1 MPGYWTTQK
10 AKVKTMSHGK
20 QQTRIINP
28 EAFSAWRESQNS
40 GGSYT
45 PSNSQIKFDLA
56 EAPVNTERMSTP
68 TREELD
74 AKLQLIETRLDNKV
88 QQIADKIDNF
98 AVTSKDTQDAV
109 KSLKTT
115 VVATGISSVLA
126 IVLGVAAFNA
136 TVLSNMVA
144 SFESGKSTAT
154 NLSQTQAQLE
164 KREQRL
170 NEIEKKLDTLISS
183 KPAK

>member
-1 MPGYWTTQK
+1 
-10 AKVKTMSHGK
+10 MSHGK
-20 QQTRIINP
+20 QKSRTIGP
-28 EAFSAWRESQNS
+28 EAFSAWCESQNS
-40 GGSYT
+40 SGSYT
-45 PSNSQIKFDLA
+45 PNNSQIKFDLA
-56 EAPVNTERMSTP
+56 EAQVDTEKMSTP

-74 AKLQLIETRLDNKV
+74 AKLQLIETRLDSKV
-88 QQIADKIDNF
+88 QRIADKIDDF
-98 AVTSKDTQDAV
+98 AAASKETQDSV
-109 KSLKTT
+109 KSLKST
-115 VVATGISSVLA
+115 VVVTGISSVLA

-154 NLSQTQAQLE
+154 SLSQTQEQLQ

-170 NEIEKKLDTLISS
+170 NEIEKKLDTLISD